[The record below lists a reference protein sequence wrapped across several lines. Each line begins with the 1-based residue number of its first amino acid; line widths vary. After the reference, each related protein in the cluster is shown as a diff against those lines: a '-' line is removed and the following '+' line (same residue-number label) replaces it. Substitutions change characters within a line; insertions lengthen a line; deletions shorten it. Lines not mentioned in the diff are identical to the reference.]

1 MLATNLDFGEAT
13 DEGYVVPNGPC
24 LDPSKLLEECRK
36 EGIQTGVGLYFI
48 QEAARHKVLSQT
60 VVYEVDSAPLI
71 DPMEKLSKI
80 ERPITANDLV
90 ESLQLTPVEVE
101 LIQTMTIGQRD
112 NPLTAIQP
120 SARGS
125 LQISDSVTHA
135 CTQRYVRSRLS

>member
-1 MLATNLDFGEAT
+1 MLATSLDFGEAT
-13 DEGYVVPNGPC
+13 DEGYVVPDGPC

-112 NPLTAIQP
+112 NPLWMDARQWGITA
-120 SARGS
+120 SNFGKVCNR
-125 LQISDSVTHA
+125 
-135 CTQRYVRSRLS
+135 